1 LKHTKGDLKTL
12 FMDKT
17 VATFIGVVSVVIGL
31 HASRA
36 MHQTNITGKVQAF
49 STRDSIWV
57 FAVNGKDSLKTMV
70 NKGKF
75 RFTVKPGSWKVTVS
89 PHEGK
94 TVEAVEGNTMDMG
107 TIILN

>member
-1 LKHTKGDLKTL
+1 
-12 FMDKT
+12 MDKT

-36 MHQTNITGKVQAF
+36 MRESNITGNVSA
-49 STRDSIWV
+49 RDSVWV
-57 FAVNGKDSLKTMV
+57 YAVNGKDSLKTMV

-75 RFTVKPGSWKVTVS
+75 RLRVKPGSWRVTVTKNNFFRNDS
-89 PHEGK
+89 QQ
-94 TVEAVEGNTMDMG
+94 VEVVEGSTLDMG

>member
-1 LKHTKGDLKTL
+1 
-12 FMDKT
+12 MDKT

-49 STRDSIWV
+49 SSRDSIWV

-70 NKGKF
+70 NNGKF
-75 RFTVKPGSWKVTVS
+75 RFTVKPGSWKVTVA
-89 PHEGK
+89 PHQENKGGK
-94 TVEAVEGNTMDMG
+94 MVEAVEGNTLDMG

>member
-1 LKHTKGDLKTL
+1 
-12 FMDKT
+12 MDKT

-36 MHQTNITGKVQAF
+36 MQQTNITGKVQAF
-49 STRDSIWV
+49 SERDSIWV

-75 RFTVKPGSWKVTVS
+75 RFKVKPGSWMVTVA

-94 TVEAVEGNTMDMG
+94 MVEAVEGSTLDMG